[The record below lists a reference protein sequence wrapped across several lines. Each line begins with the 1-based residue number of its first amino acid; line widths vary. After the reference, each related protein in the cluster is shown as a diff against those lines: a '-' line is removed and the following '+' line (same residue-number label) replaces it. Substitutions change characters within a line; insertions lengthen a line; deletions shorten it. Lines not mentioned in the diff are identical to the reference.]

1 MAENPNASTLRWE
14 PLYSPAPAGLFFYLG
29 LRSHTPMDPDLEN
42 VIRQTLA
49 DAQTA
54 GRDHLSQTELA
65 VRAVLQ
71 LVPLLASRLAAL
83 GRPSPGLRIHKHDTT
98 CR

>member
-49 DAQTA
+49 DA
-54 GRDHLSQTELA
+54 
-65 VRAVLQ
+65 
-71 LVPLLASRLAAL
+71 
-83 GRPSPGLRIHKHDTT
+83 
-98 CR
+98 

>member
-42 VIRQTLA
+42 VIRQAQA
-49 DAQTA
+49 DAQAA
-54 GRDHLSQTELA
+54 GRTTWA
-65 VRAVLQ
+65 
-71 LVPLLASRLAAL
+71 
-83 GRPSPGLRIHKHDTT
+83 RPSLPSGLSNGCGQT
-98 CR
+98 